1 MAEPLMILLLHHLG
15 APPASVRRRKL
26 YLKAEAL
33 HSHVAWLKARGYRFT
48 TLSNAIAGEG
58 NACVTFDDGFRD
70 VLTLGLPVL
79 QALQVPATV
88 FAVTSRVGDSAVTFD
103 GDEGVAPADLM
114 AWEELEQLHAAG
126 WEIGSHAHQHVR
138 LPALPAEA
146 RRQNLQDSARALREH
161 FGVASALAYPYGA
174 YDGATLSAARDAGF
188 TCGATT
194 RSGRATRDEPYR
206 LRRVILSSF
215 GALGTFERLKLFGVH
230 AGLYPLRER
239 PL

>member
-1 MAEPLMILLLHHLG
+1 MAEPLIILLLHHLG
-15 APPASVRRRKL
+15 TPPAEVRRRKL
-26 YLKAEAL
+26 YLTAEAL
-33 HSHVAWLKARGYRFT
+33 RSHVEWLKARGYRFT
-48 TLSNAIAGEG
+48 TLSRAMAGEG
-58 NACVTFDDGFRD
+58 NACITFDDGFRE
-70 VLTLGLPVL
+70 VLTEGLPTL

-88 FAVTSRVGDSAVTFD
+88 FAVTSRVGEKAVVFD
-103 GDEGVAPADLM
+103 GDEGVAPADLSS
-114 AWEELEQLHAAG
+114 WNELALLAAAG

-138 LPALPAEA
+138 LPSLPAEA
-146 RRQNLQDSARALREH
+146 QRQNLQDSARALREH

-188 TCGATT
+188 TCAVTT

-215 GALGTFERLKLFGVH
+215 GALDAFERLKLFGVH